1 MSATAVTTE
10 LSLRGEVIGP
20 DDADYDEARKIWNG
34 CVDKRP
40 ALIARCRGVADVL
53 AALDYARDN
62 DLLIA
67 VRGGGHSIP
76 GHSTCD
82 GGIVIDLSQMKGIRV
97 DPSARTVRAEAG
109 VTWGEFD
116 RETHAFGLATTG
128 GQITTTGIAGLTL
141 GGGVGWLMRK
151 HGLTCDNLLSVDV
164 VTPDGRY
171 VTASEDEN
179 PELFWGLR
187 GGGGNFGIA
196 TSFEYRL
203 HPLEQVLA
211 GPLVHRLERAGEG
224 LRFLRDFLDG
234 APDELTTFA
243 VFATCP
249 PHEPFPAHLH
259 GQPVF
264 LIVPC
269 WSGPQDEGERLLRP
283 LREFGPPEADL
294 VGPLP
299 YPIFQSML
307 DGTAPWGLR
316 HYGKSDFLGELD
328 DEAIDV
334 LVDRAAGLPGPLSQV
349 LIAQLGGAVARVS
362 PDATAFG
369 NRGAGFFYHSIV
381 LWTDPEEDAD
391 QIAWARSLWQGMRPH
406 SAGVYV
412 NFLAEDEGR
421 LDEVYGTRTFER
433 LTALKEEFD
442 PTNALRL
449 NHNIAPG
456 RS

>member
-1 MSATAVTTE
+1 
-10 LSLRGEVIGP
+10 
-20 DDADYDEARKIWNG
+20 
-34 CVDKRP
+34 
-40 ALIARCRGVADVL
+40 
-53 AALDYARDN
+53 
-62 DLLIA
+62 
-67 VRGGGHSIP
+67 
-76 GHSTCD
+76 
-82 GGIVIDLSQMKGIRV
+82 
-97 DPSARTVRAEAG
+97 
-109 VTWGEFD
+109 
-116 RETHAFGLATTG
+116 
-128 GQITTTGIAGLTL
+128 
-141 GGGVGWLMRK
+141 
-151 HGLTCDNLLSVDV
+151 
-164 VTPDGRY
+164 
-171 VTASEDEN
+171 
-179 PELFWGLR
+179 
-187 GGGGNFGIA
+187 
-196 TSFEYRL
+196 
-203 HPLEQVLA
+203 LEQVLA

-224 LRFLRDFLDG
+224 LRFLRDFLDS

-316 HYGKSDFLGELD
+316 HYGKSDFL
-328 DEAIDV
+328 
-334 LVDRAAGLPGPLSQV
+334 
-349 LIAQLGGAVARVS
+349 
-362 PDATAFG
+362 
-369 NRGAGFFYHSIV
+369 
-381 LWTDPEEDAD
+381 
-391 QIAWARSLWQGMRPH
+391 
-406 SAGVYV
+406 
-412 NFLAEDEGR
+412 AEDEGR

>member
-1 MSATAVTTE
+1 MLVRLGLA
-10 LSLRGEVIGP
+10 REVAQG
-20 DDADYDEARKIWNG
+20 DDAHEAFVSIEHGKPLHLEGGHVARGILDLLVLVAILHIG
-34 CVDKRP
+34 RHD
-40 ALIARCRGVADVL
+40 IAHRAFAGRLSFRNRAHHDVSVADHTDKAVL
-53 AALDYARDN
+53 LAHRYNSGVDLD
-62 DLLIA
+62 
-67 VRGGGHSIP
+67 H
-76 GHSTCD
+76 
-82 GGIVIDLSQMKGIRV
+82 
-97 DPSARTVRAEAG
+97 
-109 VTWGEFD
+109 
-116 RETHAFGLATTG
+116 
-128 GQITTTGIAGLTL
+128 
-141 GGGVGWLMRK
+141 
-151 HGLTCDNLLSVDV
+151 
-164 VTPDGRY
+164 
-171 VTASEDEN
+171 
-179 PELFWGLR
+179 
-187 GGGGNFGIA
+187 
-196 TSFEYRL
+196 
-203 HPLEQVLA
+203 
-211 GPLVHRLERAGEG
+211 
-224 LRFLRDFLDG
+224 FLRDFLDG